1 MWKKHVA
8 AVFLDLDG
16 ALLDTGAEIDQ
27 IWRQWAQQRG
37 LDFSSFAHRIHSQRI
52 QEILKSVDPQLNA
65 DNESHALEA
74 ALYDAAGR
82 YSKLRAGARALLD
95 ALAGTPWGVVTQASG
110 NVAHAR
116 MAQAG
121 LEAPPLLV
129 GAEQVNSGRPDPEP
143 YLMAARYY
151 QVDPRDC
158 LVIESD
164 ENGIRAAR
172 AAGMTVIALADR
184 LPRHHLQ
191 RANVVIGNWHSIIL
205 HSQQV
210 GPGQQGIW
218 VEVVV

>member
-1 MWKKHVA
+1 MWRKHVA

-16 ALLDTGAEIDQ
+16 ALLDPGTEIDR
-27 IWRQWAQQRG
+27 IWQQWARQRG

-52 QEILKSVDPQLNA
+52 QEILKSVDPQLNNG
-65 DNESHALEA
+65 NESQLLEA
-74 ALYDAAGR
+74 ALYEAAQR
-82 YSKLRAGARALLD
+82 HSELRAGARRLLD
-95 ALAGTPWGVVTQASG
+95 ALAGVPWGVVTQAPE
-110 NVAHAR
+110 NIARAR
-116 MAQAG
+116 MARAG
-121 LEAPPLLV
+121 LDAPPLTV
-129 GAEQVNSGRPDPEP
+129 GAEQVTSGRPDPEP
-143 YLMAARYY
+143 YLMAARYF

-191 RANVVIGNWHSIIL
+191 RADVVIGNWHSIML